1 MPQQSDTIKYSL
13 TDSGSLDNDHW
24 AIRID
29 SGEFQSVLF
38 QFMHVSID
46 EINEGTADAEAKI
59 HFTYAILDDE
69 FGLADENPEGFEKEI
84 AKILQSVMLE
94 SIGEEYGSN
103 GDNYTQESGTQRPV
117 HEEGVSV
124 SEI

>member
-1 MPQQSDTIKYSL
+1 MTDTIKYSL

-29 SGEFQSVLF
+29 NGEFQSVVF

-46 EINEGTADAEAKI
+46 EINEGADDAEAKI
-59 HFTYAILDDE
+59 HFTYTVLDDE
-69 FGLADENPEGFEKEI
+69 FGLVDDNPEGFEKEI

-94 SIGEEYGSN
+94 SIGEEDGSN
-103 GDNYTQESGTQRPV
+103 GNNYTQESGAQRSV
-117 HEEGVSV
+117 HEESVSV